1 MESKENEEELSFY
14 NLFEQFH
21 KNIPRYA
28 ILDNL
33 LMNLMICD

>member
-1 MESKENEEELSFY
+1 MESKENQEELSFY
-14 NLFEQFH
+14 NLFEQIR

-33 LMNLMICD
+33 LMNLMICN